1 MTLFPWQLKGE
12 VVEIDPTEA
21 RKIAEQRLAQEMEEE
36 MAARKA
42 KRLRALAAKKLEG
55 SYNG

>member
-1 MTLFPWQLKGE
+1 MMDVQWQLEGKA
-12 VVEIDPTEA
+12 VEIDPTEA
-21 RKIAEQRLAQEMEEE
+21 RKIAERRLAQEMEEE
-36 MAARKA
+36 IAARKA